1 MASQAPAE
9 NPPNDTDTFAP
20 LRQLVLRIDS
30 ENYAQE
36 VTDKARDLSAE
47 ERQLLVDVL
56 STAICRTRTL
66 SQRHALAWKSLIK
79 IALSAH
85 IFARNRTIKS
95 EYTTSDIGASVS
107 IKVLR
112 QSTSNTAIFHEKL
125 VEWVHLSHPNILP
138 LYAAF
143 LEMEE
148 HPCLVSPH
156 ISNIKICERA
166 WELGS
171 DWRLP
176 LILDVVDGLCYLHQ
190 LNIVHGGLC
199 PDTVMISDDRRAL
212 ITNLNATSKEQDSN
226 LPIQYSPPEV
236 LLGDD
241 TQAMKAMDTWF
252 FACLSHEVLLG
263 RVPFCQFPNDF
274 KATAAI
280 GKGHK
285 PAQPSCEGQSG
296 DKISDMIWNILLLCW
311 EYEAADCLTCLKVL
325 EMLSHMRI
333 EDYHSEPRPMVPFEA
348 LKTSKINPKPA
359 KNILIK
365 VLGSYQPSSSQALD
379 TTRVAARTLSC
390 DDTQTLVDFLKLVIH
405 DLPYLPESNLTGQ
418 LLESIMDSLHIVP
431 QYYRV
436 DGVQYD
442 STLLVS
448 EVSWGKIYARHGS
461 KFHVC
466 DTESGI
472 RISTVCCL
480 ALWANALHPNLLPFN
495 GGTLEEY
502 MLALP
507 QKSRLPLISDVANG
521 LAYLQNTLGVQE
533 ILTGVH
539 LQDIVVSDEGR
550 ALLTAFGLNYT
561 LFWKLTGS
569 SLGEYTG
576 CFTPPSKGNPKEGKR
591 VIWSLG
597 CVYYL
602 VLSRKLPYHQF
613 SDEQVYP
620 SKNGG
625 ELLMQPNCTDA
636 EMDEIDNGAWDMIMK
651 CCAPDPDDRPNCSQ
665 IQAMLANMEIEDQRP
680 PATPLSLPEI
690 QVLRARP
697 EFNLYQAETIAEVL
711 RGPLSELIENHT
723 KDIAMAIV
731 DLERDD
737 VQTVV
742 NFLDQALKER
752 LTIAEERNRV
762 LAVLSRITSTT
773 LIFPQR
779 FELTGLKQG
788 PRKFID
794 KGGCGTV
801 YQGADPTISNV
812 VNGLHYLHGLGI
824 VHGDLKGENVLI
836 SDDGHG
842 LITDFGTSHI
852 NMATAATGS
861 LSSTMLHF
869 SAPEMVLGNRKPTK
883 EFDIWSLGCLFYAIL
898 SRKAPYYQ
906 YQMKVQIIAALTRKE
921 VPKRPSS
928 ADDDDGEEK
937 DDYDWDDDIKQDY
950 DAIDDQ
956 AWSLIVK
963 CCVPEPEN
971 RLNISSVQELVIDMK
986 IHNNQPGSKA
996 IPGTEILK
1004 LRVEPKINLTH
1015 VEELLDQVQAK
1026 VKARIAADSTDA

>member
-285 PAQPSCEGQSG
+285 LAQPSCKGWSG

-311 EYEAADCLTCLKVL
+311 EYEAADHLTCLKVR

-333 EDYHSEPRPMVPFEA
+333 EDYCSELRPMVPFEA
-348 LKTSKINPKPA
+348 LKTSEINSEPA

-365 VLGSYQPSSSQALD
+365 VLGSYQPSSSQVPKYLCNILSRLILDLEALD

-390 DDTQTLVDFLKLVIH
+390 DDTQTLVDFLELVIQ

-418 LLESIMDSLHIVP
+418 LLESIMDSSHIVP

-436 DGVQYD
+436 NSVQYD

-448 EVSWGKIYARHGS
+448 EVSWGKIYAGRGS

-466 DTESGI
+466 DMESGI
-472 RISTVCCL
+472 GISTVCCL
-480 ALWANALHPNLLPFN
+480 ALWANASHPNLLPFN

-502 MLALP
+502 TLALP
-507 QKSRLPLISDVANG
+507 QKSQLPLISDVANG

-613 SDEQVYP
+613 SNKQVYP

-625 ELLMQPNCTDA
+625 ELLMRPDHTDA
-636 EMDEIDNGAWDMIMK
+636 EMDEINDRAWDMIMK
-651 CCAPDPDDRPNCSQ
+651 CCAPDSDDQPNCSQ

-690 QVLRARP
+690 QAMRSRP
-697 EFNLYQAETIAEVL
+697 EFNLYWAEIVAEVL
-711 RGPLSELIENHT
+711 HGPLSELIENHT

-742 NFLDQALKER
+742 NFLDQ
-752 LTIAEERNRV
+752 
-762 LAVLSRITSTT
+762 
-773 LIFPQR
+773 
-779 FELTGLKQG
+779 
-788 PRKFID
+788 
-794 KGGCGTV
+794 
-801 YQGADPTISNV
+801 ISDV

-836 SDDGHG
+836 SDNGHG
-842 LITDFGTSHI
+842 LITNFSTSHI
-852 NMATAATGS
+852 NTATAATGS
-861 LSSTMLHF
+861 LSSTTLHF
-869 SAPEMVLGNRKPTK
+869 SAPETVLRNRKPMK

-906 YQMKVQIIAALTRKE
+906 YQMEVQIIAALTRKE
-921 VPKRPSS
+921 VPK
-928 ADDDDGEEK
+928 
-937 DDYDWDDDIKQDY
+937 
-950 DAIDDQ
+950 
-956 AWSLIVK
+956 
-963 CCVPEPEN
+963 
-971 RLNISSVQELVIDMK
+971 
-986 IHNNQPGSKA
+986 
-996 IPGTEILK
+996 
-1004 LRVEPKINLTH
+1004 
-1015 VEELLDQVQAK
+1015 
-1026 VKARIAADSTDA
+1026 